1 VVRKPKDKDFV
12 ESLEGLFFCVVGYL
26 HPPDAYTAYLKYRP
40 EAGGRWQRSGT
51 QYHRMMKAYSAAE
64 VGEATA
70 WLRDQLPDYVRH
82 DPVRNIELPL
92 IPRNR
97 VIRYYTPEVRMVEIL
112 GAPQDSLEKKT
123 RDLVDRLAGV
133 SGVPVSRFGVTGS
146 ILLDIH
152 NPTFSDIDLVV
163 FSADSARRIRSSVQS
178 AYDAGQL
185 RPHTAK
191 EVAAWRQRQREAL
204 GIPAQYAKQLVWPN
218 WQRARIEKTPYS
230 LHPTRTDEEILETYG
245 AETYTALGTVEVSA
259 TIADDR
265 EGLFVPASYRL
276 QDATVHEGPSDA
288 PAISE
293 VVSFE
298 GIFAGCASQGDSV
311 RIRGTLE
318 AVRDS
323 KTGKTRHR
331 IVIGSFSSRGWLIPL

>member
-12 ESLEGLFFCVVGYL
+12 ESAEGLFFCVVGYL

-51 QYHRMMKAYSAAE
+51 HYQRMMKSYSAAE

-70 WLRDQLPDYVRH
+70 WLREHLPDYVRN
-82 DPVRNIELPL
+82 DPVRNVELPL
-92 IPRNR
+92 IPRDR
-97 VIRYYTPEVRMVEIL
+97 VIRYYAPEVRMVEIL

-123 RDLVDRLAGV
+123 RDLVDRLAEV

-152 NPTFSDIDLVV
+152 DPAFSDIDLVV
-163 FSADSARRIRSSVQS
+163 FGAESARRVRSSVQS

-191 EVAAWRQRQREAL
+191 EVRAWQQRQCEIL
-204 GIPAQYAKQLVWPN
+204 GIPLQYAKRLVWPN

-230 LHPTRTDEEILETYG
+230 LHATRTDEEILDTYG

-265 EGLFVPASYRL
+265 ESLFVPASYGL
-276 QDATVHEGPSDA
+276 QDVVVHEGASDL
-288 PAISE
+288 PTISE

-298 GIFAGCASQGDSV
+298 GIFAGCASQGDRV
-311 RIRGTLE
+311 RTRGTLE

-323 KTGKTRHR
+323 KTGRTRNH
-331 IVIGSFSSRGWLIPL
+331 IVIGSFSSRGWLIRL